1 MVKVPLNSECPGDVG
16 EVSQGHGS
24 QLWDCAG
31 GDHLQELTGRNV
43 QPTEDYSTIRARNGF
58 TLAFHHRSQELAFGG
73 AIKGGGGG
81 TGRGIIEESWL
92 AR

>member
-1 MVKVPLNSECPGDVG
+1 MLLCGHLTSYACQELMVKVPLNSECPRDVG

-43 QPTEDYSTIRARNGF
+43 QPMEDYSTIRARNGF
-58 TLAFHHRSQELAFGG
+58 T
-73 AIKGGGGG
+73 
-81 TGRGIIEESWL
+81 
-92 AR
+92 